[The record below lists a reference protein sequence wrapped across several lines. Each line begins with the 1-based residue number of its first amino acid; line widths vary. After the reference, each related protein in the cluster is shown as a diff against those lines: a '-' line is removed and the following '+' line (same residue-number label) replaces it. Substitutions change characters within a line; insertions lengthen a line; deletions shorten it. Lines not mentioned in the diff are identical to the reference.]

1 LVLSNLMENAN
12 KNDAEKVR
20 RFVLSRPGEKLPG
33 ERELTALFGIS
44 RPRIRRLLSDLEM
57 EGLIQR
63 RQGSGTFA
71 LGTNPSSPTLET
83 VLLSIDSSLR
93 LNDDPF
99 FSLLIEQFLR
109 TLQAEG
115 IRSVVRRFTE
125 GERQLNQRSED
136 GIITIGLSSGE
147 SLRALVA
154 AGDPPVVALLV
165 PDAPLPTGALFSLL
179 QCDNLGGGRMAAE
192 YLRER
197 GLESLFFVGR
207 SDIPASAE
215 RLAGAEQVIR
225 PLRVIE
231 ASGLNF
237 AGGQQA
243 AEQFPA
249 LHPSERFGI
258 IAANDWLAVGLHVGL
273 TARGI
278 SPGQFQIVSFDG
290 LEIAAQPSFGIASLA
305 APLPEIVEDA
315 IAELRRLARTP
326 APPGRVLRYSFAWRS

>member
-1 LVLSNLMENAN
+1 M
-12 KNDAEKVR
+12 R
-20 RFVLSRPGEKLPG
+20 RFVLARPGQKLPG
-33 ERELTALFGIS
+33 ERELAAHFAVS
-44 RPRIRRLLSDLEM
+44 RPRVRRLLSGLEA

-71 LGTNPSSPTLET
+71 LGTDPSSPTLET

-99 FSLLIEQFLR
+99 FSLLIEQFLQ
-109 TLQAEG
+109 TLQTEG

-125 GERQLNQRSED
+125 GERRLNQRPED

-147 SLRALVA
+147 SLRTSVV

-165 PDAPLPTGALFSLL
+165 PDAPLPSGAPFSLL
-179 QCDNLGGGRMAAE
+179 QCDNFAGGRMAAE

-197 GLESLFFVGR
+197 GLESIFFVGR

-215 RLAGAEQVIR
+215 RLTGATQTGAPVQ
-225 PLRVIE
+225 VIE

-243 AEQFPA
+243 AGQLTAP
-249 LHPSERFGI
+249 HQGKRFGI
-258 IAANDWLAVGLHVGL
+258 IAANDWLAVGIHVGL
-273 TARGI
+273 TAQGI
-278 SPGQFQIVSFDG
+278 SPDAFRIVSFDG

-305 APLPEIVEDA
+305 APLPAIVEDT

-326 APPGRVLRYSFAWRS
+326 APPGRVLRYSFGWRP